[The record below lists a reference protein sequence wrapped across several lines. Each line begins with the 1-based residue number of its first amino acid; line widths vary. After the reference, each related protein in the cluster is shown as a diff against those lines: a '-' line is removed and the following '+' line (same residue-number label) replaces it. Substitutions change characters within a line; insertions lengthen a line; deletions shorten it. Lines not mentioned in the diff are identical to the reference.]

1 MKHAW
6 NLGTREV
13 NKGVYCEFEAAEGY
27 MMSSRP
33 AWATKWV
40 SFGNPD
46 IFEEVIAVAGGVAQ
60 GKALLF
66 KCNGLSSVPGNYGA
80 KEDQLAPEAVL

>member
-13 NKGVYCEFEAAEGY
+13 NKGVHCEFEAAVGGI
-27 MMSSRP
+27 MSSRP

-40 SFGNPD
+40 SSGNPD
-46 IFEEVIAVAGGVAQ
+46 IFEEVIAVDWWGHL
-60 GKALLF
+60 GK
-66 KCNGLSSVPGNYGA
+66 S
-80 KEDQLAPEAVL
+80 LAV